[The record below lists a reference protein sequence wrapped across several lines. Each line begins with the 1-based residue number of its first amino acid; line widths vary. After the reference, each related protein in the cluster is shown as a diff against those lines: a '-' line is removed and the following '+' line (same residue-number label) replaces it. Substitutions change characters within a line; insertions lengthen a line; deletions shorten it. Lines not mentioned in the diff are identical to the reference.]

1 MADAKPV
8 REFEIA
14 PGISVGGKNP
24 LLVVAGPCQIE
35 SLEHSL
41 MIAGHLKSLSERYK
55 FNLVFKSSFDKA
67 NRTSVSSRRGP
78 GLEEG
83 LEILAE
89 VKKRLGV
96 ALVTDVHSPEQA
108 PVAAEVVDMLQTP
121 AFLCRQTDLLIAAGA
136 TGKPVNIKK
145 GQFLHP
151 SDMKHSAEKVA
162 SSGNQRILLCERG
175 TSFGYR
181 ELVVDMRS
189 LVIMRELGYPVI
201 FDATHSV
208 QAIGG
213 AGGSSGGTREHVGF
227 LVRAAVAVGVD
238 GLFIE
243 CHEQPDRAPSDGPSM
258 LPLDMMESTIATA
271 LAIRHAIDNAAW

>member
-1 MADAKPV
+1 MDSKALT
-8 REFEIA
+8 REVQIA
-14 PGISVGGKNP
+14 PDIKVGGEND
-24 LLVVAGPCQIE
+24 LLIIAGPCQIE

-41 MIAGHLKSLSERYK
+41 MIADHLQELTKRYPFK
-55 FNLVFKSSFDKA
+55 LVFKSSFDKA
-67 NRTSVSSRRGP
+67 NRTSLSGVRGP
-78 GLEEG
+78 GIEEG
-83 LEILAE
+83 LEVLSE
-89 VKKRLGV
+89 LKKRTGL
-96 ALVTDVHSPEQA
+96 ATLTDIHTAEQA
-108 PVAAEVVDMLQTP
+108 KLAAEVVDVLQTP

-162 SSGNQRILLCERG
+162 SSGNHKVMLCERG

-208 QAIGG
+208 QAMGG
-213 AGGSSGGTREHVGF
+213 AGGSSSGTSDHVGF

-243 CHEQPDRAPSDGPSM
+243 CHENPLSAPSDSQSM
-258 LPLDMMESTIATA
+258 LPLELMESTIATA
-271 LAIRHAIDNAAW
+271 LRIRNAIQAAPW